1 MPRPAPYKT
10 LVPGA
15 VVLAS
20 LAVCAVVLWR
30 GDPGRSSSP
39 QPAKIQ
45 GKTEGK
51 IEGPPDAWLAL
62 GRASEASGPL
72 KALQAKFR
80 ETPTPGTSPP
90 GTPEDQTRALTLVAA
105 AKLGEP
111 AAAVWLAEVGAAD
124 PRMGAQAIRALGQ
137 ITNRSAA
144 PELGDIATSQGP
156 AAVRAGAIRALA
168 AAGDLAQAVQLG
180 SLVADESQPSAVRQ
194 AAAIAL
200 GQMRR
205 PGSAPPLAA
214 ALEGLATATSREAVQ
229 LRLSIV
235 QALGLIDTTEARVA
249 LDAHATRSVPP
260 SERAALDRARHAP
273 AAR

>member
-15 VVLAS
+15 VVVAS

-30 GDPGRSSSP
+30 SAPSRSPSSHPARLDGRR
-39 QPAKIQ
+39 
-45 GKTEGK
+45 E
-51 IEGPPDAWLAL
+51 AWLTL
-62 GRASEASGPL
+62 GRTSEASGPL
-72 KALQAKFR
+72 KVLQAKFR
-80 ETPTPGTSPP
+80 ETPQPSTSPQ
-90 GTPEDQTRALTLVAA
+90 GIPEDQTRALTLVAA

-111 AAAVWLAEVGAAD
+111 AAAVWLAQVGAAD
-124 PRMGAQAIRALGQ
+124 PRMGPQAIRALGQ
-137 ITNRSAA
+137 ITNRGAA

-156 AAVRAGAIRALA
+156 PAVRAGAIRALA

-194 AAAIAL
+194 AAAMAL

-214 ALEGLATATSREAVQ
+214 ALEGLATATSREALQ
-229 LRLSIV
+229 LRLSII

-249 LDAHATRSVPP
+249 LDAHAARSLPP

-273 AAR
+273 SAR